1 MLTGLL
7 SQQET
12 VYFLDV
18 DSGESFQMH
27 AGDKLSV
34 KVYDDAFQ

>member
-7 SQQET
+7 SHQET
-12 VYFLDV
+12 VDFLDV
-18 DSGESFQMH
+18 DRGESFQIC

-34 KVYDDAFQ
+34 KV